1 MRSGRLIT
9 FEGIDGC
16 GKSTQLEM
24 LEKYLVEREVRFL
37 LTREPG
43 GTELGR
49 KIRSALLEG
58 ADGSVEPLAEL
69 LLYEADRAQHVRQVV
84 LPALESGVHV
94 LSDRFYDATTAYQ
107 GAARGFDPE
116 LVRNLNML
124 ATGGLEPD
132 LTLLFDL
139 EVETALRRTQDRGG
153 SRAVDRLDREP
164 VEFHNRVREA
174 YLNLARR
181 EPARFRV
188 IPADGSISGT
198 FQRMVEALGSV
209 IDLA

>member
-1 MRSGRLIT
+1 
-9 FEGIDGC
+9 
-16 GKSTQLEM
+16 M
-24 LEKYLVEREVRFL
+24 LEKFLVERDVRFL

-49 KIRSALLEG
+49 KIRAALLDG

-69 LLYEADRAQHVRQVV
+69 LLYEADRAQHVRQIV

-116 LVRNLNML
+116 LVRSLNML

-139 EVETALRRTQDRGG
+139 EVETALRRTQDG

-181 EPARFRV
+181 EPARIRV
-188 IPADGSISGT
+188 IPADGSIAGT
-198 FQRMVEALGSV
+198 FELMIEALGSV
-209 IDLA
+209 IDLS

>member
-1 MRSGRLIT
+1 
-9 FEGIDGC
+9 
-16 GKSTQLEM
+16 M
-24 LEKYLVEREVRFL
+24 LEKYLVERDVRFL

-181 EPARFRV
+181 EPERFRV
-188 IPADGSISGT
+188 IPADGSIAGT
-198 FQRMVEALGSV
+198 FQLMVEAIGSV
-209 IDLA
+209 IDLTGTN